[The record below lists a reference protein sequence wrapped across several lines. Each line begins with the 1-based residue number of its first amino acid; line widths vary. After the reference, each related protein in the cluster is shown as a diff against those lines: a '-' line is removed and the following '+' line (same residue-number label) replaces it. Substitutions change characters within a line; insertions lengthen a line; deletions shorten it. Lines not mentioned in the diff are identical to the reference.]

1 MRYIYLHGFAS
12 GPGSRKAQYFLGR
25 MMESGLT
32 LEVPQLD
39 EGNFGGLT
47 ISGQLEVVERLAGGE
62 PVSLMGS
69 SMGGYVAAL
78 YAARHPE
85 VTRLVLMAPA
95 FCFARRW
102 RTWLGDAQM
111 SEWQRAGRLRVF
123 HYGHK
128 EEREVGYQLIEDAQ
142 RYEEFPAFAQPALV
156 FHGERDDVVP
166 VDYSR
171 EFCTAHANAR
181 LHIMAS
187 DHELGDVMAEIAV
200 LSIPFLLENE

>member
-12 GPGSRKAQYFLGR
+12 GPGSKKAQYFRGR

-39 EGNFGGLT
+39 AGNFGELT
-47 ISGQLEVVERLAGGE
+47 ISGQLAVVERLADGE

-69 SMGGYVAAL
+69 SMGGYLAAL

-85 VTRLVLMAPA
+85 VRRLVLMAPA

-102 RTWLGDAQM
+102 RSWLGDAQM
-111 SEWQRAGRLRVF
+111 NEWQRTGRRRVF
-123 HYGHK
+123 HYGDN
-128 EEREVGYQLIEDAQ
+128 EEHELGYQLIEDAQ
-142 RYEEFPAFAQPALV
+142 RYEEFPAFVQPVLV

-166 VDYSR
+166 VEYSR

-187 DHELGDVMAEIAV
+187 DHELTDVMAEIAG